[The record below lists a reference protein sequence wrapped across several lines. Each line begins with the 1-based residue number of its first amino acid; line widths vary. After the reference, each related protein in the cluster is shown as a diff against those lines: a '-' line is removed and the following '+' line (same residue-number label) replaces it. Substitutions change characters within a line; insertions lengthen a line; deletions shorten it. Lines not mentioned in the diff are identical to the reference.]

1 MARLKPTVWIAIAF
15 AVVFLVAIAASTFR
29 SQPYSVRLCI
39 TYNGATDCRSA
50 SAQTREDAQRTAA
63 TAACAHLAGGVTDS
77 IRCENTPP
85 SSIEWR

>member
-1 MARLKPTVWIAIAF
+1 MPRLKPAVWLGIAF
-15 AVVFLVAIAASTFR
+15 AIVFLAAVAMSTFR
-29 SQPYSVRLCI
+29 SQPFRVRVCI

-50 SAQTREDAQRTAA
+50 SARTREDAQRTAT
-63 TAACAHLAGGVTDS
+63 TAACAQLAGGVSDS

>member
-1 MARLKPTVWIAIAF
+1 MARIKPTVWFGIAF
-15 AVVFLVAIAASTFR
+15 AVVFLAAVAVSTFR
-29 SQPYSVRLCI
+29 SQPYHVKLCI

-50 SAQTREDAQRTAA
+50 SAQTRDAAQRTAT

>member
-1 MARLKPTVWIAIAF
+1 MARIKPTVWIAIAF
-15 AVVFLVAIAASTFR
+15 GFAFLAAVAVSTFR
-29 SQPYSVRLCI
+29 SNPFRVRLCI

-50 SAQTREDAQRTAA
+50 SAQTREDAQRTAT

>member
-1 MARLKPTVWIAIAF
+1 MARIKPTVWIGIAF
-15 AVVFLVAIAASTFR
+15 GVVFLAAVAMSTFR
-29 SQPYSVRLCI
+29 SQPHRVRLCI

-50 SAQTREDAQRTAA
+50 SAQSREEAQRTAT
-63 TAACAHLAGGVTDS
+63 TAACAHLSGGVSDS